1 MIRRTLSTW
10 CFDMKGQTRK
20 NILRTLAFVL
30 ALAAALW
37 VLSVPFTVDTP
48 TSKRIVQ
55 GALNQPED
63 SLQAVY
69 IGNSG
74 VYRFWQPAVAWDS
87 DGIAVMN
94 LATASMPGV
103 ATQYLME
110 ETLKSQDVDMFIVDL
125 RAYTDSELN
134 EANLHN
140 IIDFLPLDFTRLR
153 LVTRL
158 CLYQR
163 YWPYEALEY
172 YFPVLRF
179 HARWNELESEDF
191 RLVEDDGTKGSYYA
205 DGFLRNVQDEQDR
218 FAVSETRTQPQKR
231 AVRAFEQLMDWCEEN
246 DVTVLFVAA
255 PLLEHTNQKERLNW
269 FADMAR
275 ERGFGVVNFNE
286 RAVYDD
292 VGLELSDFMD
302 NTHTNVFGSIKFT
315 HYLANYLVENYGL
328 ADLRGTQGYEDWD
341 AAVEIYRDKIGKKAS
356 DAMDEE

>member
-1 MIRRTLSTW
+1 
-10 CFDMKGQTRK
+10 MKGQTRK

-37 VLSVPFTVDTP
+37 GISVPFTVDTP

-55 GALNQPED
+55 GTLNQPEN

-87 DGIAVMN
+87 HGIAVMN

-110 ETLKSQDVDMFIVDL
+110 ETAKTQDVDMFIVDL

-179 HARWNELESEDF
+179 HARWSELEAADF
-191 RLVEDDGTKGSYYA
+191 RPAEDDATKGSYYS
-205 DGFLRNVQDEQDR
+205 DSFLNDVQTEQTR
-218 FAVSETRTQPQKR
+218 FAVSEARTKPQNR
-231 AVRAFEQLMDWCEEN
+231 AIRAFEQLMDWCEEN
-246 DVTVLFVAA
+246 EVTVLFVAA

-286 RAVYDD
+286 QAVYDD

-302 NTHTNVFGSIKFT
+302 NTHTNIFGSIKFT
-315 HYLANYLVENYGL
+315 HYLADYLVENYAL
-328 ADLRGTQGYEDWD
+328 ADLRATAGYESWD
-341 AAVEIYRDKIGKKAS
+341 AAAAEYRNRIGREAAA
-356 DAMDEE
+356 AMDVK

>member
-1 MIRRTLSTW
+1 
-10 CFDMKGQTRK
+10 MKGQTRK
-20 NILRTLAFVL
+20 DILRTLAFVL
-30 ALAAALW
+30 ALVAALW
-37 VLSVPFTVDTP
+37 VISVPFTVDTP

-55 GALNQPED
+55 GTLSQREN

-110 ETLKSQDVDMFIVDL
+110 ETLKTQDVDMFIVDL

-179 HARWNELESEDF
+179 HARWSELEADDLRPADEDT
-191 RLVEDDGTKGSYYA
+191 TKGSYYT
-205 DGFLRNVQDEQDR
+205 DSFLNNVQTEQTR
-218 FAVSETRTQPQKR
+218 FAVSEERTEPQKR
-231 AVRAFEQLMDWCEEN
+231 ALRAFEQLMDWCEEN

-286 RAVYDD
+286 QAVYDE
-292 VGLELSDFMD
+292 VGLELDDFMD

-315 HYLANYLVENYGL
+315 HYLADYLVENYGL
-328 ADLRGTQGYEDWD
+328 TDLRGTEGYEDWD
-341 AAVEIYRDKIGKKAS
+341 AAAADYRDKIGGEAS
-356 DAMDEE
+356 AAMDVK